1 MLVVRWRSDH
11 GGCDDTI
18 DAADAQRALAS
29 SSLALWWLDV
39 VFPADGDIAAVMAG
53 TGFDPQALL
62 DESRSSLRVTGDRVA
77 IVLQSA
83 EPAKD
88 RLHAVPLVIMA
99 SGSGIVTCRVQPPA
113 SGDDPLDEAQARLAR
128 RASDE
133 VRPAEVLLLMID
145 AVVDR
150 QMELSDDLDDRL
162 AEAEEALL
170 DDPESQELRGVLA
183 VLRRDVM
190 LMHRIAG
197 PLRRVLALLVN
208 GKAPVT
214 DERDSAA
221 LRHVHDA
228 VVQLREQV
236 NTQLALLTSLSQTQM
251 AAASI
256 RSNEVMKT
264 TSSWGAIL
272 VVATL
277 ITGIY
282 GMNFAVM
289 PEVRWRFGYP
299 FALVLIAVSTVV
311 LYRFFKWRNWL

>member
-1 MLVVRWRSDH
+1 
-11 GGCDDTI
+11 
-18 DAADAQRALAS
+18 
-29 SSLALWWLDV
+29 
-39 VFPADGDIAAVMAG
+39 
-53 TGFDPQALL
+53 
-62 DESRSSLRVTGDRVA
+62 
-77 IVLQSA
+77 
-83 EPAKD
+83 
-88 RLHAVPLVIMA
+88 
-99 SGSGIVTCRVQPPA
+99 
-113 SGDDPLDEAQARLAR
+113 
-128 RASDE
+128 
-133 VRPAEVLLLMID
+133 MID